1 MGKLH
6 ISSTPHIHQ
15 KGSSTHNI
23 MRDVVIAM
31 IPAAIAG
38 VIIFGLKALWIIL
51 TCVASAVLSEV
62 IFNLIARK
70 KQTVGD
76 FSAVVTGLLLALN
89 LSIEVPLWQCV
100 IGAVFAIVVVKC
112 FFGGLGKN
120 IVNPAIAARVFMLL
134 TFSAVGTVVV
144 AAPLFDLGFLGEAVP
159 AAEIVASAT
168 PLIYL
173 NQGAEVA
180 ATGAPTVLQ
189 LFFGVYGGAIGET
202 CSFALI
208 IGFIYLVARKV
219 IKWYVPATFVVTVLI
234 CYLVFG
240 GANEIPVIVET
251 VVSEKAGLI
260 EIFTMLI
267 KSVISVISYSA
278 KHVLAGGLLLGAIF
292 MATDYVTT
300 PITGKGRVLFCVGAG
315 LLTFAI
321 RQFGSFPEGVSIAIL
336 TMNLVT
342 PFLSSWTK
350 KKTLGG
356 VK

>member
-31 IPAAIAG
+31 LPAAIAG
-38 VIIFGLKALWIIL
+38 VIIFGLKALWVIL

-89 LSIEVPLWQCV
+89 LSTNVPLWQCA
-100 IGAVFAIVVVKC
+100 IGSVFAIVVVKC

-120 IVNPAIAARVFMLL
+120 IVNPAIAARVFLLL
-134 TFSAVGTVVV
+134 TFAKTVAGGAAPV
-144 AAPLFDLGFLGEAVP
+144 AAELTS
-159 AAEIVASAT
+159 SAT
-168 PLIYL
+168 PLVTL
-173 NQGAEVA
+173 NQGAA
-180 ATGAPTVLQ
+180 ASESIKIVD
-189 LFFGVYGGAIGET
+189 LFLGNHAGAIGET
-202 CSFALI
+202 CALALL

-219 IKWYVPATFVVTVLI
+219 IKWYVPASFVATVFV
-234 CYLVFG
+234 CYFIFG
-240 GANEIPVIVET
+240 GFNAT
-251 VVSEKAGLI
+251 FALQ
-260 EIFTMLI
+260 
-267 KSVISVISYSA
+267 
-278 KHVLAGGLLLGAIF
+278 HVLAGGLLLGAIF

-321 RQFGSFPEGVSIAIL
+321 RQWGSYPEGVSIAIL

-342 PFLSSWTK
+342 PFISSWTK